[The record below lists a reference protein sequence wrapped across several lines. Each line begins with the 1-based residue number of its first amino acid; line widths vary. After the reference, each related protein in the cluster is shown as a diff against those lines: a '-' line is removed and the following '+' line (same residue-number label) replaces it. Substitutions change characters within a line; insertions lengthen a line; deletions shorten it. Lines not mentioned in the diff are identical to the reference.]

1 MTGEELRN
9 YARQYGA
16 TWGARESMLAA
27 ADEIERLTA
36 RVAELE
42 APQEKWP
49 IVDVRDGYQIGACPL
64 CGTEH
69 AVGDAA
75 IAQEAK

>member
-1 MTGEELRN
+1 MTADELREESKT
-9 YARQYGA
+9 YGDAFARCVFA
-16 TWGARESMLAA
+16 EA

-42 APQEKWP
+42 LPQEKWP
-49 IVDVRDGYQIGACPL
+49 VVDVRDGYQICACPL

-69 AVGDAA
+69 IVGDAA
-75 IAQEAK
+75 IASEAK